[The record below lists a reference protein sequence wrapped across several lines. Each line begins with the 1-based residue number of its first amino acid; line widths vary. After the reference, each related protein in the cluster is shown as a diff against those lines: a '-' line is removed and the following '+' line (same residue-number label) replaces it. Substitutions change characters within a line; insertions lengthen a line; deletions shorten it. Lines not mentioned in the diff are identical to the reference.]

1 MLEIKTIVTKMR
13 NAFFG
18 LINRLDMDSEERI
31 HDLKDRSMKTSQT
44 KIYKVKKKNPRT
56 GGQCQK
62 IYTLLEYQKEMRK
75 QTRKKYLKQ

>member
-31 HDLKDRSMKTSQT
+31 NDLKDRSMKTSQT
-44 KIYKVKKKNPRT
+44 KIYKVKKK
-56 GGQCQK
+56 K
-62 IYTLLEYQKEMRK
+62 IQGLGDNVKRYTHY
-75 QTRKKYLKQ
+75 